1 MYFPNLELRSY
12 LHEIPTK
19 FKDNEGEGRER
30 GGPLE
35 KEKDQIRNEVWSS
48 LEKEGA
54 ALFPGA
60 GGRIPNFKGAAEAA
74 HLVAGLREWQDAKF
88 IKANPDSPQRP
99 VRYLALSSG
108 KTVFMAVPR
117 LREKKCFIR
126 LDPRKIPQGKVREA
140 SSIKGAFQYG
150 IPVHPREIPDIDL
163 ILCGSVAVNRKGA
176 RIGKGG
182 GYSDLEFAIGRE
194 FGIVRE
200 DCPIVTTVHALQI
213 LDEDFPETGHDFRVD
228 YIVTPLEVI
237 AIKRKAGRPKGIIRE
252 QLSQDKIGKIPVLR
266 ELFEG

>member
-1 MYFPNLELRSY
+1 M
-12 LHEIPTK
+12 K
-19 FKDNEGEGRER
+19 GEGHER

-35 KEKDQIRNEVWSS
+35 KEKGKIRKEVWNA

-54 ALFPGA
+54 VLFPGA
-60 GGRIPNFKGAAEAA
+60 RGRIPNFKGAAEAA
-74 HLVAGLREWQDAKF
+74 RLLAGLREWQESKF
-88 IKANPDSPQRP
+88 IKANPDSPQRQA
-99 VRYLALSSG
+99 RYLALSSG

-126 LDPRKIPQGKVREA
+126 LDPRIIPEGKMREA
-140 SSIKGAFQYG
+140 SSIRGAFQYG

-176 RIGKGG
+176 RVGKGG

-194 FGIVRE
+194 FGFVRE
-200 DCPIVTTVHALQI
+200 DCPIVTTVHPLQI
-213 LDEDFPETGHDFRVD
+213 LDEDFPEAGHDFRVD

-237 AIKRKAGRPKGIIRE
+237 SIKRKGDRPKGIIRE
-252 QLSQDKIGKIPVLR
+252 ELPQDKIGNIPILQ
-266 ELFEG
+266 ELLEG